1 MIPSIPTIIA
11 SVAILASG
19 LLTYLSPSVQ
29 AAEIQVLYNTTEI
42 VDGDGTPAVAD
53 GTFFGVQ
60 TVGAGNLSQ
69 TFTIKNLST
78 TAGDNLNLTG
88 TPKAVIGG
96 ANPEDFVLTTQP
108 AASVAPGAST
118 TVVITWTPTFGGIH
132 NATLSIS
139 NNDANEN
146 PYNFAIQATAQLKL
160 TYTAGANGTLTGT
173 TPQVVFSTA
182 TGSAVTA
189 VPATGYHFVNWSDFS
204 ALNPRA
210 DTPVTANVTAT
221 ANFAPGGYTLAYTA
235 GANGSITGTTPQT
248 VVHAASGTAVT
259 AVPATGYSFVNW
271 SDGSTANP
279 RTDTN
284 VMRGVN
290 VFANFAIKTF
300 TLTYA
305 AGANGSLNG
314 TTPQTV
320 NYTTSGTA
328 VTAVPATGYSF
339 VNWSDGVLT
348 AARTD
353 S

>member
-118 TVVITWTPTFGGIH
+118 
-132 NATLSIS
+132 
-139 NNDANEN
+139 
-146 PYNFAIQATAQLKL
+146 IQ
-160 TYTAGANGTLTGT
+160 
-173 TPQVVFSTA
+173 
-182 TGSAVTA
+182 
-189 VPATGYHFVNWSDFS
+189 
-204 ALNPRA
+204 NPRQ
-210 DTPVTANVTAT
+210 NV
-221 ANFAPGGYTLAYTA
+221 
-235 GANGSITGTTPQT
+235 
-248 VVHAASGTAVT
+248 
-259 AVPATGYSFVNW
+259 
-271 SDGSTANP
+271 
-279 RTDTN
+279 
-284 VMRGVN
+284 
-290 VFANFAIKTF
+290 
-300 TLTYA
+300 
-305 AGANGSLNG
+305 
-314 TTPQTV
+314 
-320 NYTTSGTA
+320 
-328 VTAVPATGYSF
+328 
-339 VNWSDGVLT
+339 
-348 AARTD
+348 
-353 S
+353 